1 MKRFDSPAFLPGK
14 AWVGLASIGLI
25 GLCFLAFFNQLGTLG
40 LMDKTEGLF
49 AEVPRQML
57 LQGDWVTPR
66 WNGETFFDY
75 PVWGYWMVALSFR
88 TFGISEWAARLPAAI
103 AASFTVLALFGTVL
117 KLGSEEEPLRQRL
130 GRATLAGSLLALS
143 PGWIAWGRSSVTDMF
158 LASAITLALLG
169 FVLVYQANL
178 SAPSNS
184 FTLQHHLGYGVLS
197 LFSAIAV
204 LSKGPVGLL
213 LPGLVIILFL
223 LLKGQLQFYLRQAPW
238 LPMLALFLGVTLP
251 WYWLATVANGFD
263 FLSRFIGYSNFQ
275 RFTSVIYSHPGPPW
289 FYLPWVFLFLLPWS
303 LYLPIALIRLR
314 FWRMASWRTP
324 ASAGDLPLFALV
336 WLVCMVGFYSAA
348 ATKLAGYILPVVP
361 AGVVL
366 VGLLFQP
373 LSPQPPLAFG
383 ARVTGWCNA
392 GVLGLAAIA
401 AAVLPRFLK
410 QQPDYPSFVKALVHT
425 GLPIWLPLVFLLTLV
440 GLLWILSSGQAL
452 SLLWLPNATAL
463 SLLLAVAVP
472 TILPVVDRERLQPI
486 RGLGTVVGRLLEPHD
501 RLVVVGF
508 KRYSLL
514 FYSDHPALFVASR
527 QELFDALPKDQAA
540 GNIFL
545 FGTARE
551 FQKIGLNTSACHT
564 ASCQIVDRR
573 GAHLLIRSSLSGL
586 HQVF

>member
-1 MKRFDSPAFLPGK
+1 MKRFDSPAFLPGQ

-103 AASFTVLALFGTVL
+103 AASFTVLALFGTVF
-117 KLGSEEEPLRQRL
+117 KLGSDAEPLRQRL

-169 FVLVYQANL
+169 FVLVYQSNL
-178 SAPSNS
+178 SAPSNP
-184 FTLQHHLGYGVLS
+184 FTLQHHLGYGILS

-204 LSKGPVGLL
+204 LAKGPVGLL
-213 LPGLVIILFL
+213 LPGLVILLFL
-223 LLKGQLQFYLRQAPW
+223 LLKGQLPFYLRQAPW

-263 FLSRFIGYSNFQ
+263 FLSRFLGYSNFQ

-314 FWRMASWRTP
+314 FWRMASWRHP
-324 ASAGDLPLFALV
+324 ASVADLPLFALV
-336 WLVCMVGFYSAA
+336 WLVCMVVFYSAA

-361 AGVVL
+361 AGVLL
-366 VGLLFQP
+366 VCLLFQP
-373 LSPQPPLAFG
+373 FLPQPPLAFG

-401 AAVLPRFLK
+401 AALLPRFLK

-425 GLPIWLPLVFLLTLV
+425 GLPIGLPLVFLLTLV
-440 GLLWILSSGQAL
+440 GLLLILSSNQAL

-472 TILPVVDRERLQPI
+472 TILPVETQ
-486 RGLGTVVGRLLEPHD
+486 
-501 RLVVVGF
+501 
-508 KRYSLL
+508 
-514 FYSDHPALFVASR
+514 
-527 QELFDALPKDQAA
+527 
-540 GNIFL
+540 
-545 FGTARE
+545 
-551 FQKIGLNTSACHT
+551 
-564 ASCQIVDRR
+564 
-573 GAHLLIRSSLSGL
+573 
-586 HQVF
+586 

>member
-1 MKRFDSPAFLPGK
+1 
-14 AWVGLASIGLI
+14 
-25 GLCFLAFFNQLGTLG
+25 
-40 LMDKTEGLF
+40 
-49 AEVPRQML
+49 
-57 LQGDWVTPR
+57 
-66 WNGETFFDY
+66 
-75 PVWGYWMVALSFR
+75 
-88 TFGISEWAARLPAAI
+88 
-103 AASFTVLALFGTVL
+103 
-117 KLGSEEEPLRQRL
+117 
-130 GRATLAGSLLALS
+130 
-143 PGWIAWGRSSVTDMF
+143 
-158 LASAITLALLG
+158 
-169 FVLVYQANL
+169 
-178 SAPSNS
+178 
-184 FTLQHHLGYGVLS
+184 
-197 LFSAIAV
+197 
-204 LSKGPVGLL
+204 
-213 LPGLVIILFL
+213 
-223 LLKGQLQFYLRQAPW
+223 
-238 LPMLALFLGVTLP
+238 
-251 WYWLATVANGFD
+251 
-263 FLSRFIGYSNFQ
+263 
-275 RFTSVIYSHPGPPW
+275 
-289 FYLPWVFLFLLPWS
+289 
-303 LYLPIALIRLR
+303 
-314 FWRMASWRTP
+314 MASWRRP

-392 GVLGLAAIA
+392 AVLGLAAIA

-440 GLLWILSSGQAL
+440 GLLWILSSNQAL

-486 RGLGTVVGRLLEPHD
+486 RGLGTVVGRLLKPND

-527 QELFDALPKDQAA
+527 QELFDAFPKDQAA

-551 FQKIGLNTSACHT
+551 FQKIGLNASACHT